1 MLKVFYGWTKVNKI
15 RKNEAISVIFENC
28 VQDANKRE
36 RFLAKMQET
45 VYVREQTANE
55 CLAAQGQNRMYT
67 EYSIR
72 MDDKRIK
79 GDLEKAL
86 EINFEADSNN
96 VSTEE
101 RETIRQQLRNWWKM
115 NHA

>member
-45 VYVREQTANE
+45 VYVREQRQTNVWRHRDKTACIPNIPFVW
-55 CLAAQGQNRMYT
+55 M
-67 EYSIR
+67 
-72 MDDKRIK
+72 IK
-79 GDLEKAL
+79 E
-86 EINFEADSNN
+86 
-96 VSTEE
+96 
-101 RETIRQQLRNWWKM
+101 
-115 NHA
+115 